1 MFMFSSCLDEF
12 QKLNT
17 NPEEFGTAD
26 PAAVFHGATKNYNNC
41 SRAHLTGMYSG
52 SMRLMQ
58 YLVSSGGASSGIYN
72 NLENKKLGTLVHLL
86 WNGYFKTW
94 QIKTIAPKPYM
105 MYTTY

>member
-1 MFMFSSCLDEF
+1 MFMFSSCLEEF

-26 PAAVFHGATKNYNNC
+26 PAAVFHGATKNYNNS

-58 YLVSSGGASSGIYN
+58 YLVSSGVDGES
-72 NLENKKLGTLVHLL
+72 E
-86 WNGYFKTW
+86 
-94 QIKTIAPKPYM
+94 AP
-105 MYTTY
+105 